1 MRILIQEA
9 GGKPHCIILPNM
21 LLMNRLT
28 ASIAAAKFSKKTSK
42 KTAKKD
48 GEQNPDQIPLLTSR
62 QLNALFSEI
71 RRVKKMHR
79 GENWYLVEV
88 QDSDGDTVKIKL

>member
-1 MRILIQEA
+1 MHHPSKHAFDEPFDSLDC
-9 GGKPHCIILPNM
+9 GYKV
-21 LLMNRLT
+21 LT
-28 ASIAAAKFSKKTSK
+28 KNIE

-71 RRVKKMHR
+71 RRVKRMHR